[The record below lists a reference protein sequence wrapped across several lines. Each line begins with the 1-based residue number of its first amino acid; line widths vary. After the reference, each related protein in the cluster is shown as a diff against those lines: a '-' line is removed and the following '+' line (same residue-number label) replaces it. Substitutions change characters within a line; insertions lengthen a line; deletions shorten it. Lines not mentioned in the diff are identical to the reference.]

1 MHFSSPTRRLLLYL
15 ALVCVASL
23 WLILLIAERPGTD
36 FYPLHFA
43 ARLVLAGD
51 SPYGSEATAR
61 LAQAWAAPFAPA
73 GIAYPLPLLLLIV
86 PFALLP
92 FSPASL
98 LWIGVG
104 VAGALLCVR
113 VSEERATPILLPL
126 LFLPLYRAVALGQA
140 TLIWF
145 GLAVLML
152 WAMRDR
158 RGWLVGICIALLV
171 LKPQNGLL
179 FALAGMIWSWWADRR
194 ALLWALG
201 AGVVLGGIAFA
212 AQPGWLGAWLAQT
225 RHYQTIVR
233 PPLVLPW
240 GLLVVAAC
248 WRLPWWA
255 RVAALQVVLF
265 PLSDLYSAL
274 PLLLCWVAIGGPLAL
289 LGAGCSW
296 LWMIFGLPNNVD
308 VLWGL
313 ILWPLIAAAIWRSW
327 LGKWWAVDRAAPG
340 D

>member
-1 MHFSSPTRRLLLYL
+1 MPFSSSTRRLLQYL
-15 ALVCVASL
+15 SIICIASL
-23 WLILLIAERPGTD
+23 WVILLIADQLGTD

-43 ARLVLAGD
+43 ARLTLAGD

-61 LAQAWAAPFAPA
+61 LAQSWPAPFASA
-73 GIAYPLPLLLLIV
+73 GIAYPLPLILLIT

-92 FSPASL
+92 FPLASL

-104 VAGALLCVR
+104 ATGALLCVR
-113 VSEERATPILLPL
+113 ITEDHATSILLPL
-126 LFLPLYRAVALGQA
+126 LFLPLYRAVVLGQA

-145 GLAVLML
+145 GLAVIMV
-152 WAMRDR
+152 WATRDH
-158 RGWLVGICIALLV
+158 RGWLVGICIMLLA

-179 FALAGMIWSWWADRR
+179 FALAGMIWSWRTDRR

-201 AGVVLGGIAFA
+201 AGGVFGGLAFA
-212 AQPGWLGAWLAQT
+212 VQPDWLGAWLAQT
-225 RHYQTIVR
+225 RQYQTIVH

-240 GLLVVAAC
+240 GLLVVLAC

-274 PLLLCWVAIGGPLAL
+274 PLLLCWIAIGGPLAL
-289 LGAGCSW
+289 VGAGCSW
-296 LWMIFGLPNNVD
+296 LWLIFGLPNNVD

-313 ILWPLIAAAIWRSW
+313 IFWPLIAAAVWRSW
-327 LGKWWAVDRAAPG
+327 LGKLWPVRRVAP
-340 D
+340 DA